1 MSLWMA
7 VIGMI
12 PVVVGFIASRRYL
25 QKNKQVRIVCIITC
39 VFLAFICAVYVGLT
53 LLFVNVVQNQPPV

>member
-1 MSLWMA
+1 
-7 VIGMI
+7 MI

-53 LLFVNVVQNQPPV
+53 FLFVNVVQNQPPV